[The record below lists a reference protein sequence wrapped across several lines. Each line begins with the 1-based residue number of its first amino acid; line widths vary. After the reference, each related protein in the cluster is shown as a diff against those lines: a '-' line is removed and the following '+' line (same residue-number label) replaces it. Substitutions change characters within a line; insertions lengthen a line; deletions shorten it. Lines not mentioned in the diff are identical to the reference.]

1 MTRRDYYEILGIS
14 PDASDEAIKRAYRR
28 VAMEN
33 HPDRNPND
41 PEAEERF
48 KEASEAYSVLRDVDL
63 RARYDR
69 FGHAGVG
76 QGAGA
81 GGFQDFDLAD
91 ALRAFV
97 RDFGG
102 FEDFF
107 GTAPR
112 RQRRRQG
119 PLRGSDVQ
127 MRMRVTLEEV
137 ASGVEK
143 TIRVKLYQ
151 RCETC
156 DGNGSESGERT
167 PCPRCDG
174 QGEVRRA
181 QRSIFGQFVSIEPCS
196 DCHGEGQ
203 VVKDPCRD
211 CSGNGRVRED
221 RRIKVR
227 IPAGVETGNYLTLRG
242 EGNAGPRG
250 GPLGDLIVVLDVRP
264 HERFHRDG
272 DDVRMEL
279 ALSFPMAALGAEV
292 KVPTLYGE
300 ATLEIPTGTQTGTIL
315 TLPGEGLPRLN
326 SDHRGDQLVRVAVW
340 VPTRLTA
347 AEREQLE
354 AFSESENF
362 APPEGEKGFWR
373 KVKETF
379 TT

>member
-1 MTRRDYYEILGIS
+1 MTRRDYYEILGVS
-14 PDASDEAIKRAYRR
+14 TDASDEAIKRAYRK

-41 PEAEERF
+41 PGAEERF
-48 KEASEAYSVLRDVDL
+48 KEASEAYSVLRDGDL

-91 ALRAFV
+91 ALRAFM

-107 GTAPR
+107 GAPR

-143 TIRVKLYQ
+143 MIRVKLYQ

-167 PCPRCDG
+167 PCPACDG

-211 CSGNGRVRED
+211 CNGNGRVRED

-250 GPLGDLIVVLDVRP
+250 GPLGDLIVVLEVRP
-264 HERFHRDG
+264 HDRFHRDG

-279 ALSFPMAALGAEV
+279 GLSFPMAALGTEV
-292 KVPTLYGE
+292 EVPTLHGA
-300 ATLEIPTGTQTGTIL
+300 ATLEIPAGTQTGTIL
-315 TLPGEGLPRLN
+315 KLPGEGLPRLN
-326 SDHRGDQLVRVAVW
+326 TDRRGDQHVRIAVW
-340 VPTRLTA
+340 IPTRLTA
-347 AEREQLE
+347 SEREQLE
-354 AFSESENF
+354 ALSESENF

>member
-1 MTRRDYYEILGIS
+1 MTRRDYYEILGVS
-14 PDASDEAIKRAYRR
+14 TDASEEAIKRAYRR

-41 PEAEERF
+41 PGAEERF
-48 KEASEAYSVLRDVDL
+48 KEASEAYSVLRDGDL

-69 FGHAGVG
+69 FGHAGLG

-91 ALRAFV
+91 ALRAFM

-107 GTAPR
+107 GAAPR
-112 RQRRRQG
+112 RQRRPQG

-151 RCETC
+151 RCESC
-156 DGNGSESGERT
+156 DGNGSKSGERT

-203 VVKDPCRD
+203 VVNDPCSD

-250 GPLGDLIVVLDVRP
+250 GPLGDLIVVLEVRP

-292 KVPTLYGE
+292 EVPTLHGA
-300 ATLEIPTGTQTGTIL
+300 ATLEIPAGTQTGTIL

-326 SDHRGDQLVRVAVW
+326 SDRRGDQRVRVAVW

>member
-1 MTRRDYYEILGIS
+1 
-14 PDASDEAIKRAYRR
+14 
-28 VAMEN
+28 
-33 HPDRNPND
+33 
-41 PEAEERF
+41 
-48 KEASEAYSVLRDVDL
+48 
-63 RARYDR
+63 
-69 FGHAGVG
+69 
-76 QGAGA
+76 
-81 GGFQDFDLAD
+81 
-91 ALRAFV
+91 
-97 RDFGG
+97 
-102 FEDFF
+102 
-107 GTAPR
+107 
-112 RQRRRQG
+112 
-119 PLRGSDVQ
+119 